1 MQRTIAV
8 VGGGA
13 AGVILSAHLLRAAAS
28 SGRAGHSVQ
37 VLLVDPAETPGRGLP
52 YRTTDPRHTLNA
64 VVARL
69 SAFDDDPEHLLRW
82 CASAGVPAEPGTFL
96 QRADFGRYLTE
107 LLPSI
112 PVPEGSSLRHV
123 RGTVV
128 DVVDGPDAGGGPGAE
143 GRPGVAGGPDVGDGP
158 GIGGGGIEGGPGVV
172 LTLADGGTLRADAA
186 VLALGTPPPVRLPEY
201 EPWGERYVAD
211 PWSPDLDERAAD
223 ARRVLVVGT
232 GLTTLDVVAHLHAL
246 LPDARFTAVSRG
258 GTLPAAHAADPLPP
272 AVEVDLGAVGELG
285 EVGSDRAF
293 DGNGAGNGTD
303 SGNSDGNDGRNGTD
317 GGDGGDGAPAAF
329 WLGATLDHVRRH
341 IAGERAA
348 GRDWRAVI
356 DAVRPQVNPAW
367 ARLTADEQATFQ
379 RDHARSWENVRH
391 RMSHAMRTHVDQ
403 LVADGVLTVGTVAE
417 ARDANGADGQGGANA
432 QGGANGQGETNG
444 QGGADR
450 PWNTA
455 AFDLVVGAT
464 GLPPLTSPGWN
475 PLVDALL
482 ARGLVRLHRLGT
494 GLDLTPDAA
503 LIDAAGV
510 GHPRLRAM
518 GLARRGLEWECT
530 SIPDLRRQSAQLS
543 DELLG

>member
-1 MQRTIAV
+1 MPRTIAV

-13 AGVILSAHLLRAAAS
+13 AGVILTAHLLRAAAS
-28 SGRAGHSVQ
+28 SGRADRQVR

-69 SAFDDDPEHLLRW
+69 SAFDDDPGHLLRW
-82 CASAGVPAEPGTFL
+82 CASAGIPAEPGTFL

-107 LLPSI
+107 LLPSS
-112 PVPEGSSLRHV
+112 PVPDGSGARHV

-128 DVVDGPDAGGGPGAE
+128 DV
-143 GRPGVAGGPDVGDGP
+143 DVEDDPAAGDGP
-158 GIGGGGIEGGPGVV
+158 GVT
-172 LTLADGGTLRADAA
+172 LTLADGGTLHADAA

-201 EPWGERYVAD
+201 EPWGDRYIAD
-211 PWSPDLDERAAD
+211 PWSPDLDARAAG

-258 GTLPAAHAADPLPP
+258 GALPAAHRADPLPP
-272 AVEVDLGAVGELG
+272 AVEVDLGV
-285 EVGSDRAF
+285 
-293 DGNGAGNGTD
+293 DGAATAGGDSTD
-303 SGNSDGNDGRNGTD
+303 SGNGTPRVLTLA
-317 GGDGGDGAPAAF
+317 GA
-329 WLGATLDHVRRH
+329 LGHVRRR
-341 IAGERAA
+341 IDAERAA

-356 DAVRPQVNPAW
+356 DAVRPQVNPVW
-367 ARLTADEQATFQ
+367 ARLTAEEQATFQ
-379 RDHARSWENVRH
+379 RAHARSWENVRH

-403 LVADGVLTVGTVAE
+403 LVAAEVLTVGTVEEVRA
-417 ARDANGADGQGGANA
+417 AHGSNDGAAGGAWD
-432 QGGANGQGETNG
+432 TS
-444 QGGADR
+444 
-450 PWNTA
+450 

-464 GLPPLTSPGWN
+464 GLPALTSPGWN

-482 ARGLVRLHRLGT
+482 ARGLVRPHRLGT

-503 LIDAAGV
+503 LVDTAGV

-530 SIPDLRRQSAQLS
+530 SVPDLRRQAAQLA
-543 DELLG
+543 DQLLGEAPAHRDAALLRP

>member
-28 SGRAGHSVQ
+28 SGSGRRVR

-82 CASAGVPAEPGTFL
+82 CASAGVAAEPGTFL

-107 LLPSI
+107 LLGSV
-112 PVPEGSSLRHV
+112 PVPPGSVVEHV
-123 RGTVV
+123 RGSVV
-128 DVVDGPDAGGGPGAE
+128 DLVDGGGPGA
-143 GRPGVAGGPDVGDGP
+143 GS
-158 GIGGGGIEGGPGVV
+158 GGGSGVT
-172 LTLADGGTLRADAA
+172 LTLADGAVLRADAA

-201 EPWGERYVAD
+201 EPWGNRYVAD
-211 PWSPDLDERAAD
+211 PWSPDLDERAAG

-246 LPDARFTAVSRG
+246 LPAATFTAVSRG
-258 GTLPAAHAADPLPP
+258 GALPAAHAADPLPP
-272 AVEVDLGAVGELG
+272 PVEVDLGLG
-285 EVGSDRAF
+285 LHS
-293 DGNGAGNGTD
+293 TLPL
-303 SGNSDGNDGRNGTD
+303 
-317 GGDGGDGAPAAF
+317 DGALGRVRERVAA
-329 WLGATLDHVRRH
+329 
-341 IAGERAA
+341 ERAT

-367 ARLTADEQATFQ
+367 ARLSADEQSTFQ
-379 RDHARSWENVRH
+379 REHARSWENVRH
-391 RMSHAMRTHVDQ
+391 RMSHAMRTHVER
-403 LVADGVLTVGTVAE
+403 LVADGVLTVSTVE
-417 ARDANGADGQGGANA
+417 AVRGAHGSGDGAGAT
-432 QGGANGQGETNG
+432 GWDTS
-444 QGGADR
+444 
-450 PWNTA
+450 

-464 GLPPLTSPGWN
+464 GLPALTSPGWN
-475 PLVDALL
+475 PLVDALV
-482 ARGLVRLHRLGT
+482 ARGLVRPHRLGT

-503 LIDAAGV
+503 LVDAAGV

-530 SIPDLRRQSAQLS
+530 SVPDLRRQAARLAE
-543 DELLG
+543 ELLG

>member
-8 VGGGA
+8 IGGGA
-13 AGVILSAHLLRAAAS
+13 AGVILSAHLLRAAAPF
-28 SGRAGHSVQ
+28 GPERSVR
-37 VLLVDPAETPGRGLP
+37 VVLVDPAETPGRGLP

-107 LLPSI
+107 LLDGV
-112 PVPEGSSLRHV
+112 PVPAGSEVRHV

-128 DVVDGPDAGGGPGAE
+128 DVTEIGDGAGVADGARATDGGVGGGALEGPDPADA
-143 GRPGVAGGPDVGDGP
+143 PGVL
-158 GIGGGGIEGGPGVV
+158 

-201 EPWGERYVAD
+201 EPWGDRYVAD
-211 PWSPDLDERAAD
+211 PWSPDLDDRAAG

-246 LPDARFTAVSRG
+246 LPQATFTAVSRG
-258 GTLPAAHAADPLPP
+258 GALPAAHAKDPLPP
-272 AVEVDLGAVGELG
+272 AVEVDLDVRPTGSPTGTPVGTLAGAV
-285 EVGSDRAF
+285 DQ
-293 DGNGAGNGTD
+293 
-303 SGNSDGNDGRNGTD
+303 
-317 GGDGGDGAPAAF
+317 
-329 WLGATLDHVRRH
+329 VRQRV
-341 IAGERAA
+341 ADERAA

-356 DAVRPQVNPAW
+356 DAVRPQVNLAW
-367 ARLTADEQATFQ
+367 AGLTPEEQATFQ
-379 RDHARSWENVRH
+379 REHARSWENVRH
-391 RMSHAMRTHVDQ
+391 RMSHAMRSHVDQ
-403 LVADGVLTVGTVAE
+403 LRADGVLTLGTVAE
-417 ARDANGADGQGGANA
+417 VRGAHPGAGDGWD
-432 QGGANGQGETNG
+432 TS
-444 QGGADR
+444 
-450 PWNTA
+450 

-464 GLPPLTSPGWN
+464 GLPALTSPGWN

-482 ARGLVRLHRLGT
+482 ARGLVRPHRLGT
-494 GLDLTPDAA
+494 GLDLTADAA
-503 LIDAAGV
+503 LVDTAGV

-530 SIPDLRRQSAQLS
+530 SVPDLRRQAAQLA
-543 DELLG
+543 DDLLG

>member
-13 AGVILSAHLLRAAAS
+13 AGVILSAHLVRAAAS
-28 SGRAGHSVQ
+28 HGPDRQVR

-69 SAFDDDPEHLLRW
+69 SAYDDDPEHLLRW
-82 CASAGVPAEPGTFL
+82 CASAGVAAEPGTFL

-107 LLPSI
+107 LLGSV
-112 PVPEGSSLRHV
+112 PVPDGSAVEHV

-128 DVVDGPDAGGGPGAE
+128 DVVDGPE
-143 GRPGVAGGPDVGDGP
+143 PGVT
-158 GIGGGGIEGGPGVV
+158 

-211 PWSPDLDERAAD
+211 PWSPDLDDQAAG

-232 GLTTLDVVAHLHAL
+232 GLTTLDVVAHLHPL
-246 LPDARFTAVSRG
+246 LPGATFTAVSRG
-258 GTLPAAHAADPLPP
+258 GALPAAHAADPLPP
-272 AVEVDLGAVGELG
+272 AVEVDLAGEPGATPSATYGSRPGGRPGDELG
-285 EVGSDRAF
+285 STLT
-293 DGNGAGNGTD
+293 GTLTPT
-303 SGNSDGNDGRNGTD
+303 G
-317 GGDGGDGAPAAF
+317 
-329 WLGATLDHVRRH
+329 TLDAALDTVRRH
-341 IAGERAA
+341 VAAERAA

-356 DAVRPQVNPAW
+356 DAVRPQVNPVW
-367 ARLTADEQATFQ
+367 SRLTADEQAAFQ
-379 RDHARSWENVRH
+379 REHARSWENVRH
-391 RMSHAMRTHVDQ
+391 RMSHAMRTHVDE
-403 LVADGVLTVGTVAE
+403 LLADGVLTVSTVE
-417 ARDANGADGQGGANA
+417 AVLGGPGSGGA
-432 QGGANGQGETNG
+432 GPDTS
-444 QGGADR
+444 
-450 PWNTA
+450 

-464 GLPPLTSPGWN
+464 GLPALTSPGWN
-475 PLVDALL
+475 PLVDGLV
-482 ARGLVRLHRLGT
+482 ARGVMRPHRLGT

-503 LIDAAGV
+503 LVDAAGV

-530 SIPDLRRQSAQLS
+530 SVPDLRRQAARLAH
-543 DELLG
+543 DLLADDLLG

>member
-28 SGRAGHSVQ
+28 SGSGRRVR

-107 LLPSI
+107 LLGSV
-112 PVPEGSSLRHV
+112 PVPAGSVVEHV
-123 RGTVV
+123 RGVVV
-128 DVVDGPDAGGGPGAE
+128 DLVEPGSGGRDGS
-143 GRPGVAGGPDVGDGP
+143 GVT
-158 GIGGGGIEGGPGVV
+158 
-172 LTLADGGTLRADAA
+172 LTLADGAVLRADAA

-201 EPWGERYVAD
+201 EPWGDRYVAD
-211 PWSPDLDERAAD
+211 PWSPDLDERAAG

-246 LPDARFTAVSRG
+246 LPAATFTAVSRG
-258 GTLPAAHAADPLPP
+258 GALPAAHAADPLPP
-272 AVEVDLGAVGELG
+272 AVEVDLGAGLVPDAVPDTGAALPLAG
-285 EVGSDRAF
+285 AVDRV
-293 DGNGAGNGTD
+293 
-303 SGNSDGNDGRNGTD
+303 RERV
-317 GGDGGDGAPAAF
+317 AA
-329 WLGATLDHVRRH
+329 
-341 IAGERAA
+341 ERAA

-356 DAVRPQVNPAW
+356 DAVRPQVNPTW
-367 ARLTADEQATFQ
+367 ARLTAAEQETFQ
-379 RDHARSWENVRH
+379 REHARSWENVRH
-391 RMSHAMRTHVDQ
+391 RMSHAMRTHVER
-403 LVADGVLTVGTVAE
+403 LVADGVLTVSTVA
-417 ARDANGADGQGGANA
+417 AVRGAHGSEDGAGWD
-432 QGGANGQGETNG
+432 TS
-444 QGGADR
+444 
-450 PWNTA
+450 

-464 GLPPLTSPGWN
+464 GLPALTSPGWN
-475 PLVDALL
+475 PLVDALV
-482 ARGLVRLHRLGT
+482 ARGLVRPHRLGT

-503 LIDAAGV
+503 LVDAAGV

-530 SIPDLRRQSAQLS
+530 SVPDLRRQAARLAK
-543 DELLG
+543 ELLG

>member
-1 MQRTIAV
+1 MPRTIAV

-28 SGRAGHSVQ
+28 SGRADGGVH

-107 LLPSI
+107 LLSSS
-112 PVPEGSSLRHV
+112 PVPDGSSLRHV

-128 DVVDGPDAGGGPGAE
+128 DVEDGLGVGNGAGRAAGPG
-143 GRPGVAGGPDVGDGP
+143 RGDGP
-158 GIGGGGIEGGPGVV
+158 GVT
-172 LTLADGGTLRADAA
+172 LTLADGGTLRADSA

-201 EPWGERYVAD
+201 EPWGDRYVAD
-211 PWSPDLDERAAD
+211 PWSPDLDARAAG

-232 GLTTLDVVAHLHAL
+232 GLTTLDVVAHLHPL
-246 LPDARFTAVSRG
+246 LPGARFTAVSRG
-258 GTLPAAHAADPLPP
+258 GALPAAHAPDPLPP
-272 AVEVDLGAVGELG
+272 AVEVDLCAG
-285 EVGSDRAF
+285 GSAA
-293 DGNGAGNGTD
+293 AGNGYS
-303 SGNSDGNDGRNGTD
+303 SGDV
-317 GGDGGDGAPAAF
+317 GDEDGARRTLTLARA
-329 WLGATLDHVRRH
+329 LDHVRGR
-341 IAGERAA
+341 ISAERAA

-356 DAVRPQVNPAW
+356 DAVRPQVNRVW
-367 ARLTADEQATFQ
+367 ARLSAEERATFQ
-379 RDHARSWENVRH
+379 REHARSWENVRH

-403 LVADGVLTVGTVAE
+403 LVADGVLTVGTVASV
-417 ARDANGADGQGGANA
+417 RGGH
-432 QGGANGQGETNG
+432 EW
-444 QGGADR
+444 DPR
-450 PWNTA
+450 S
-455 AFDLVVGAT
+455 FDLVVGAT
-464 GLPPLTSPGWN
+464 GLPSLTSPGWN
-475 PLVDALL
+475 PLVDALV
-482 ARGLVRLHRLGT
+482 ARGLVRPHPLGT

-503 LIDAAGV
+503 LVDAAGV

-530 SIPDLRRQSAQLS
+530 SVPDLRRQAAQLA
-543 DELLG
+543 DELLGAARARLSAALPHP

>member
-28 SGRAGHSVQ
+28 SGSGRRVR

-82 CASAGVPAEPGTFL
+82 CAAAGVPAEPGTFL

-107 LLPSI
+107 LLGSV
-112 PVPEGSSLRHV
+112 PVPAGSVVEHV
-123 RGTVV
+123 RGAVV
-128 DVVDGPDAGGGPGAE
+128 DLVDSGSGGGAAPDAE
-143 GRPGVAGGPDVGDGP
+143 PGVT
-158 GIGGGGIEGGPGVV
+158 
-172 LTLADGGTLRADAA
+172 LTLADGAVLRADAA

-201 EPWGERYVAD
+201 EPWGDRYVAD
-211 PWSPDLDERAAD
+211 PWSPDLDERAAG

-246 LPDARFTAVSRG
+246 LPAATFTAVSRG
-258 GTLPAAHAADPLPP
+258 GALPAAHAADPLPSP
-272 AVEVDLGAVGELG
+272 VEVDLGAGLVPDAALPLAGA
-285 EVGSDRAF
+285 VDRV
-293 DGNGAGNGTD
+293 
-303 SGNSDGNDGRNGTD
+303 RERV
-317 GGDGGDGAPAAF
+317 AA
-329 WLGATLDHVRRH
+329 
-341 IAGERAA
+341 ERAA

-356 DAVRPQVNPAW
+356 DAVRPQVNPTW
-367 ARLTADEQATFQ
+367 ARLTAAEQETFQ
-379 RDHARSWENVRH
+379 REHARSWENVRH
-391 RMSHAMRTHVDQ
+391 RMSHAMRTHVER
-403 LVADGVLTVGTVAE
+403 LVADGVLTVSTVE
-417 ARDANGADGQGGANA
+417 AVRGAPGWD
-432 QGGANGQGETNG
+432 TS
-444 QGGADR
+444 
-450 PWNTA
+450 

-464 GLPPLTSPGWN
+464 GLPALTSPGWN
-475 PLVDALL
+475 PLVDALV
-482 ARGLVRLHRLGT
+482 ARGLVRPHRLGT

-503 LIDAAGV
+503 LVDAAGV

-530 SIPDLRRQSAQLS
+530 SVPDLRRQAARLAE
-543 DELLG
+543 ELLG

>member
-8 VGGGA
+8 IGGGA
-13 AGVILSAHLLRAAAS
+13 AGVILSAHLLRAAAPLGP
-28 SGRAGHSVQ
+28 GRSVR
-37 VLLVDPAETPGRGLP
+37 VVLVDPAETPGRGLP

-69 SAFDDDPEHLLRW
+69 SAFDDDPEHLMRW

-107 LLPSI
+107 LLGSV
-112 PVPEGSSLRHV
+112 PVPAGSEVRHV

-128 DVVDGPDAGGGPGAE
+128 DVTEVGGGAGVGGDAADA
-143 GRPGVAGGPDVGDGP
+143 PGVL
-158 GIGGGGIEGGPGVV
+158 

-201 EPWGERYVAD
+201 EPWGDRYVAD
-211 PWSPDLDERAAD
+211 PWSPDLDDRAAG

-246 LPDARFTAVSRG
+246 LPGATFTAVSRG
-258 GTLPAAHAADPLPP
+258 GVLPAAHAEDPLPP
-272 AVEVDLGAVGELG
+272 AVEVDLG
-285 EVGSDRAF
+285 RP
-293 DGNGAGNGTD
+293 AGTPPGTLA
-303 SGNSDGNDGRNGTD
+303 GTVD
-317 GGDGGDGAPAAF
+317 QVRQ
-329 WLGATLDHVRRH
+329 HV
-341 IAGERAA
+341 ADERAA

-367 ARLTADEQATFQ
+367 ARLTPEEQATFQ
-379 RDHARSWENVRH
+379 RAHARSWENVRH
-391 RMSHAMRTHVDQ
+391 RMSHAMRSHVDQ
-403 LVADGVLTVGTVAE
+403 LLADGVLTLGTVDE
-417 ARDANGADGQGGANA
+417 VRGAGWD
-432 QGGANGQGETNG
+432 TS
-444 QGGADR
+444 
-450 PWNTA
+450 

-464 GLPPLTSPGWN
+464 GLPALTSPGWN

-482 ARGLVRLHRLGT
+482 ARGLVRAHRLGT
-494 GLDLTPDAA
+494 GLDLTADAA
-503 LIDAAGV
+503 LVDAAGV

-530 SIPDLRRQSAQLS
+530 SVPDLRRQAAQLA
-543 DELLG
+543 DDLLG

>member
-1 MQRTIAV
+1 MPRTIAV

-13 AGVILSAHLLRAAAS
+13 AGVILAAHLLRAAAVS
-28 SGRAGHSVQ
+28 RPVR

-69 SAFDDDPEHLLRW
+69 SAFDDDPGHLLRW
-82 CASAGVPAEPGTFL
+82 CGPARVPAGPGTFL

-112 PVPEGSSLRHV
+112 DVPEGSALRHV
-123 RGTVV
+123 RGSVV
-128 DVVDGPDAGGGPGAE
+128 DIDDRDGEHGP
-143 GRPGVAGGPDVGDGP
+143 VA
-158 GIGGGGIEGGPGVV
+158 
-172 LTLADGGTLRADAA
+172 LTLADGGILRADSA

-201 EPWGERYVAD
+201 EPWGDRYVAD
-211 PWSPDLDERAAD
+211 AWSADLDARAAG

-232 GLTTLDVVAHLHAL
+232 GLTTLDVVTHLHPL
-246 LPDARFTAVSRG
+246 LPGARFTAVSRG

-272 AVEVDLGAVGELG
+272 AIDVDLCGAVG
-285 EVGSDRAF
+285 A
-293 DGNGAGNGTD
+293 AGTPTVLD
-303 SGNSDGNDGRNGTD
+303 TALDTVRQRV
-317 GGDGGDGAPAAF
+317 AA
-329 WLGATLDHVRRH
+329 
-341 IAGERAA
+341 ERAA

-367 ARLTADEQATFQ
+367 ARLSPEDRVTFQ
-379 RDHARSWENVRH
+379 REHARSWENVRH
-391 RMSHAMRTHVDQ
+391 RMSHAMRTHVDR

-417 ARDANGADGQGGANA
+417 VRGG
-432 QGGANGQGETNG
+432 
-444 QGGADR
+444 DR
-450 PWNTA
+450 WDTS

-482 ARGLVRLHRLGT
+482 ARGALRPHPLGT

-503 LIDAAGV
+503 LVDAAGT

-530 SIPDLRRQSAQLS
+530 SVPDLRRQAALLAEDLLADDLLTNVQPADVPLGAHSA
-543 DELLG
+543 

>member
-8 VGGGA
+8 IGGGA

-28 SGRAGHSVQ
+28 FGPDRSVR

-82 CASAGVPAEPGTFL
+82 CAAAGVPAEPGTFL

-107 LLPSI
+107 LLGSV
-112 PVPEGSSLRHV
+112 PVPAGSEVRHV

-128 DVVDGPDAGGGPGAE
+128 DVAEVGGAARDDDAT
-143 GRPGVAGGPDVGDGP
+143 
-158 GIGGGGIEGGPGVV
+158 GPGVL

-201 EPWGERYVAD
+201 EPWGDRYVPD
-211 PWSPDLDERAAD
+211 PWSPDLDDRAAG

-246 LPDARFTAVSRG
+246 LPDATFTAVSRG
-258 GTLPAAHAADPLPP
+258 GVLPAAHAADPLPP
-272 AVEVDLGAVGELG
+272 AVEVDLYGGVGEALGDVRSAAHGQTVGDVGIGASDTARSDATGAATATALLGDPPDPPTDPPGGLLAGAVDQ
-285 EVGSDRAF
+285 VRQ
-293 DGNGAGNGTD
+293 
-303 SGNSDGNDGRNGTD
+303 RV
-317 GGDGGDGAPAAF
+317 AA
-329 WLGATLDHVRRH
+329 
-341 IAGERAA
+341 ERAA

-367 ARLTADEQATFQ
+367 ARLTAEEQATFQ
-379 RDHARSWENVRH
+379 REHARSWENVRH
-391 RMSHAMRTHVDQ
+391 RMSHAMRNHVDR
-403 LVADGVLTVGTVAE
+403 LLADGTLTLGTVAE
-417 ARDANGADGQGGANA
+417 VRGDGWD
-432 QGGANGQGETNG
+432 TS
-444 QGGADR
+444 
-450 PWNTA
+450 

-464 GLPPLTSPGWN
+464 GLPALTSPGWN

-482 ARGLVRLHRLGT
+482 ARGLVRPHRLGT
-494 GLDLTPDAA
+494 GLELTPDAA
-503 LIDAAGV
+503 LVDAAGV

-530 SIPDLRRQSAQLS
+530 SVPDLRRQAAHLA
-543 DELLG
+543 DDLLG

>member
-28 SGRAGHSVQ
+28 SGRADRRVR

-107 LLPSI
+107 LLPSV
-112 PVPEGSSLRHV
+112 PVPAGSGLRHV

-128 DVVDGPDAGGGPGAE
+128 DIEDGPDAGE
-143 GRPGVAGGPDVGDGP
+143 GPDAGDGP
-158 GIGGGGIEGGPGVV
+158 GVDGGPGVV
-172 LTLADGGTLRADAA
+172 LTLADSGTLRADAA

-211 PWSPDLDERAAD
+211 PWSPDLDERAAG

-272 AVEVDLGAVGELG
+272 AVEVDLGAADG
-285 EVGSDRAF
+285 AF
-293 DGNGAGNGTD
+293 
-303 SGNSDGNDGRNGTD
+303 
-317 GGDGGDGAPAAF
+317 GGDGAEGGGGASAT
-329 WLGATLDHVRRH
+329 LRLAATLDHVRRH
-341 IAGERAA
+341 IDDERAA

-356 DAVRPQVNPAW
+356 DAVRPQINPAW
-367 ARLTADEQATFQ
+367 ARLTAEEQATFQ
-379 RDHARSWENVRH
+379 REHARSWENVRH
-391 RMSHAMRTHVDQ
+391 RMSHAMRTHVDR
-403 LVADGVLTVGTVAE
+403 LIADAVLTVGTVAE
-417 ARDANGADGQGGANA
+417 VRDANSANGAGGAW
-432 QGGANGQGETNG
+432 
-444 QGGADR
+444 D
-450 PWNTA
+450 TA

-464 GLPPLTSPGWN
+464 GLPSLTSPGWN

-482 ARGLVRLHRLGT
+482 ARGLVRSHRLGT

-503 LIDAAGV
+503 LVDAAGV

-530 SIPDLRRQSAQLS
+530 SVPDLRRQSAQLA

>member
-8 VGGGA
+8 IGGGA
-13 AGVILSAHLLRAAAS
+13 AGVILSAHLLRAAAPF
-28 SGRAGHSVQ
+28 GPERSVR
-37 VLLVDPAETPGRGLP
+37 VVLVDPAETPGRGLP

-107 LLPSI
+107 LLADV
-112 PVPEGSSLRHV
+112 PVPAGSEVRHV

-128 DVVDGPDAGGGPGAE
+128 DVMEVGSGE
-143 GRPGVAGGPDVGDGP
+143 VGDG
-158 GIGGGGIEGGPGVV
+158 GVGDGSADGSDQADAPGVL
-172 LTLADGGTLRADAA
+172 LTLTDGGTLRADAA

-201 EPWGERYVAD
+201 EPWGDRYVAD
-211 PWSPDLDERAAD
+211 PWSPDLDDRAAG

-246 LPDARFTAVSRG
+246 LPGATFTAVSRG
-258 GTLPAAHAADPLPP
+258 GVLPAAHAEDPLPP
-272 AVEVDLGAVGELG
+272 AVEVDL
-285 EVGSDRAF
+285 
-293 DGNGAGNGTD
+293 
-303 SGNSDGNDGRNGTD
+303 DGRAA
-317 GGDGGDGAPAAF
+317 GAPAGNPA
-329 WLGATLDHVRRH
+329 GTLARAVDQVRQHV
-341 IAGERAA
+341 ADERAA

-367 ARLTADEQATFQ
+367 ARLTPEEQVTFQ
-379 RDHARSWENVRH
+379 REHARSWENVRH
-391 RMSHAMRTHVDQ
+391 RMSYAMRSHVDQ
-403 LVADGVLTVGTVAE
+403 LLADCVLTLGTVAE
-417 ARDANGADGQGGANA
+417 VRAAHAGDGDGWD
-432 QGGANGQGETNG
+432 TS
-444 QGGADR
+444 
-450 PWNTA
+450 

-464 GLPPLTSPGWN
+464 GLPALTSPGWN

-482 ARGLVRLHRLGT
+482 ARGLVRPHRLGT
-494 GLDLTPDAA
+494 GLDLTADAA
-503 LIDAAGV
+503 LVDAAGI

-530 SIPDLRRQSAQLS
+530 SVPDLRRQAAQLA
-543 DELLG
+543 DDLLS

>member
-13 AGVILSAHLLRAAAS
+13 AGVILSAHLVRAAAS
-28 SGRAGHSVQ
+28 HGPHRQVR
-37 VLLVDPAETPGRGLP
+37 VLLIDPAETPGRGLP

-107 LLPSI
+107 LLGSV
-112 PVPEGSSLRHV
+112 PVPDGSAVEHV

-128 DVVDGPDAGGGPGAE
+128 DVVDGPSGWAGA
-143 GRPGVAGGPDVGDGP
+143 GVSGT
-158 GIGGGGIEGGPGVV
+158 GGGGASVT

-211 PWSPDLDERAAD
+211 PWSPDLDERAAG

-232 GLTTLDVVAHLHAL
+232 GLTTLDVVAHLHPL
-246 LPDARFTAVSRG
+246 LPDATFTAVSRG
-258 GTLPAAHAADPLPP
+258 GALPAAHAADPLPP
-272 AVEVDLGAVGELG
+272 AVEVEL
-285 EVGSDRAF
+285 DRAF
-293 DGNGAGNGTD
+293 SPAG
-303 SGNSDGNDGRNGTD
+303 
-317 GGDGGDGAPAAF
+317 
-329 WLGATLDHVRRH
+329 TLDTAVDVVRRRV
-341 IAGERAA
+341 AAERAA

-356 DAVRPQVNPAW
+356 DAVRPQVNPTW
-367 ARLTADEQATFQ
+367 SRLTADEQAAFQ
-379 RDHARSWENVRH
+379 RVHARSWENVRH
-391 RMSHAMRTHVDQ
+391 RMSHAMRTHVDR
-403 LVADGVLTVGTVAE
+403 LLADGVLTVSTVE
-417 ARDANGADGQGGANA
+417 AVFGGVDAPGRDTGRD
-432 QGGANGQGETNG
+432 TS
-444 QGGADR
+444 
-450 PWNTA
+450 

-464 GLPPLTSPGWN
+464 GLPALTSPGWN
-475 PLVDALL
+475 PLVDALV
-482 ARGLVRLHRLGT
+482 ARGVLRPHRLGT

-503 LIDAAGV
+503 LVDAAGV

-530 SIPDLRRQSAQLS
+530 SVPDLRRQAARLAE
-543 DELLG
+543 DLLAEDLPADGLPG

>member
-1 MQRTIAV
+1 MQDSAATQRTIAV

-13 AGVILSAHLLRAAAS
+13 AGVILSAHLLRAASAS
-28 SGRAGHSVQ
+28 RPVR

-82 CASAGVPAEPGTFL
+82 CSAAGVPAEPGTFL

-107 LLPSI
+107 LLPSV
-112 PVPEGSSLRHV
+112 PVPDGSGVRHV

-128 DVVDGPDAGGGPGAE
+128 DVEDVADDPSGADGADA
-143 GRPGVAGGPDVGDGP
+143 
-158 GIGGGGIEGGPGVV
+158 PGVV
-172 LTLADGGTLRADAA
+172 LTLADGETLRADAA

-211 PWSPDLDERAAD
+211 PWSPDLDARAAG

-232 GLTTLDVVAHLHAL
+232 GLTTLDVVAHLHPL
-246 LPDARFTAVSRG
+246 LPGARFTAVSRG
-258 GTLPAAHAADPLPP
+258 GVLPAAHAADPLPP
-272 AVEVDLGAVGELG
+272 AIEVELGAGPTAG
-285 EVGSDRAF
+285 TG
-293 DGNGAGNGTD
+293 GAG
-303 SGNSDGNDGRNGTD
+303 
-317 GGDGGDGAPAAF
+317 GARTLA
-329 WLGATLDHVRRH
+329 GALDVVRRR
-341 IAGERAA
+341 ADAERAA

-356 DAVRPQVNPAW
+356 DAVRPQVNAVW
-367 ARLTADEQATFQ
+367 AHLSPEEQGTFQ
-379 RDHARSWENVRH
+379 REHARSWENVRH
-391 RMSHAMRTHVDQ
+391 RMSHAMRTHVDR

-417 ARDANGADGQGGANA
+417 VRGAHGSPDGRW
-432 QGGANGQGETNG
+432 
-444 QGGADR
+444 D
-450 PWNTA
+450 TA

-464 GLPPLTSPGWN
+464 GLPSLTSPGWN

-482 ARGLVRLHRLGT
+482 ARGLIRRHRLGT
-494 GLDLTPDAA
+494 GLDLAPDAA
-503 LIDAAGV
+503 LVDTAGV

-530 SIPDLRRQSAQLS
+530 SVPDLRRQAALLA
-543 DELLG
+543 DDLLGARLSAPASASV